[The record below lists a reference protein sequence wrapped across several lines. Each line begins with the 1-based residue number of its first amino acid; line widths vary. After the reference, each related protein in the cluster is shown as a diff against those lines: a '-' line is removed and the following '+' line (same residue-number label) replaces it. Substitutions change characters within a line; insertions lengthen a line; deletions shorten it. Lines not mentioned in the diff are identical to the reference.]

1 MRRALAWLRVLLQ
14 PSLTRRLLLAQMA
27 LLTLL
32 WTASAI
38 MIFWEGV
45 NENSL
50 MKQNGVFDAVLVV
63 AQSLHD
69 RPQALT
75 ASLAAIDR
83 AVREDSGMDE
93 PHATPSIIIE
103 HDGREVFRSPLAP
116 PGVHAGR
123 LDAIETVNAA
133 DGTRWRTRTRASP
146 DGRSRMTFIAPGDWK
161 NVALTINS
169 RGFYLLPILVSLP
182 FLIPPAWLSIRLALR
197 PWNRVAQEVASR
209 GPQDLAPLTFRPRHR
224 ELRGMVD
231 SIDTLMRRVD
241 ETSRRER
248 AFIADAAHELRTP
261 LAALRVNVEALRAHA
276 EDPGQRQLLAGIV
289 SASARAARLVGQ
301 LLNLMRSEATGGDTT
316 RDEPVALDLDAL
328 LQERMAALSCLA
340 DGAGVELDLAAPQQ
354 VRLRG
359 RREGLTSLLDNL
371 LDNAIKYSPAGATVA
386 VNLCVEDGMAQLTVA
401 DAGPGIAP
409 EWRERVF
416 DRFFRAPDQAH
427 SGSGLGLAIAHA
439 VVAQHGG
446 TIVLGEAAAGGLL
459 ATVRLPLA

>member
-1 MRRALAWLRVLLQ
+1 MTRALAWLRALLQ

-27 LLTLL
+27 LLGLL
-32 WTASAI
+32 WLVSAALI
-38 MIFWEGV
+38 IFEGV
-45 NENSL
+45 NEHSML
-50 MKQNGVFDAVLVV
+50 KDNGVFDAVLTV
-63 AQSLHD
+63 AQNMDD
-69 RPQALT
+69 RPERRTVA
-75 ASLAAIDR
+75 LAAIDR
-83 AVREDSGMDE
+83 AISEDSGAEDSHIMPAIVLTRAGQE
-93 PHATPSIIIE
+93 IYRTPT
-103 HDGREVFRSPLAP
+103 AP
-116 PGVHAGR
+116 RGVRNSR
-123 LDAIETVNAA
+123 LDTIEAFVV
-133 DGTRWRTRTRASP
+133 DGVRWRARTRKSP
-146 DGRSRMTFIAPGDWK
+146 DGTVTMMFIAPGDWK
-161 NVALTINS
+161 NVALTVNS
-169 RGFYLLPILVSLP
+169 RSFYLMPILVSIP

-224 ELRGMVD
+224 ELATMVE
-231 SIDTLMRRVD
+231 SIDALMRRVD
-241 ETSRRER
+241 DASRRER

-261 LAALRVNVEALRAHA
+261 LAALRINVEALRAHA

-301 LLNLMRSEATGGDTT
+301 LLNLMRSEASPGDSA
-316 RDEPVALDLDAL
+316 RDEMVALDLDEL

-340 DGAGVELDLAAPQQ
+340 DAGGVDLDLAAAQQ
-354 VRLRG
+354 VRVRG

-386 VNLCVEDGMAQLTVA
+386 VSLALEEGMARLEVA

-409 EWRERVF
+409 AWRERVF
-416 DRFFRAPDQAH
+416 DRFFRAPDQKH

-439 VVAQHGG
+439 VVMQHGG

>member
-1 MRRALAWLRVLLQ
+1 MMRAPGWLRALLQ

-50 MKQNGVFDAVLVV
+50 MKQNSVFDAVLVV

-69 RPQALT
+69 RPQALA
-75 ASLAAIDR
+75 ASLGAIDR
-83 AVREDSGMDE
+83 AVREDSGMDD
-93 PHATPSIIIE
+93 PHATPSIIVSHE
-103 HDGREVFRSPLAP
+103 GREVFRSPLAP
-116 PGVHAGR
+116 PGVHPAR
-123 LDAIETVNAA
+123 LDVIETVNAT
-133 DGTRWRTRTRASP
+133 DGTRWRTRTIASP
-146 DGRSRMTFIAPGDWK
+146 DGRSRMTFVAPGDWK

-169 RGFYLLPILVSLP
+169 RGFYLLPILISLP

-209 GPQDLAPLTFRPRHR
+209 GPQDLAPLVFRPRHR
-224 ELRGMVD
+224 ELRAMVD
-231 SIDTLMRRVD
+231 SIDALMRRVD
-241 ETSRRER
+241 EASRRER

-261 LAALRVNVEALRAHA
+261 LAALRINVEALRAHA

-301 LLNLMRSEATGGDTT
+301 LLNLMRSEATPHDAA
-316 RDEPVALDLDAL
+316 RDGMAELDLDGL

-340 DGAGVELDLAAPQQ
+340 DAGNVDLDLAAAQA
-354 VRLRG
+354 VRIRG

-386 VNLCVEDGMAQLTVA
+386 VTLVAQQGMARLTVA
-401 DAGPGIAP
+401 DAGPGIPP

-446 TIVLGEAAAGGLL
+446 TIALGDAEAGGLL
-459 ATVRLPLA
+459 VTVTLPLA